1 MPRLPAPF
9 ARMIEVRGTPCTV
22 TGIEDLSPS
31 FRRVHFAGEGLQGRE
46 WAPCQVTTFLVSPT
60 EFRRYTPDGFDA
72 TAGAMSILF
81 HRHSVGAEGPPS
93 PGDAWLDGLAIG
105 DSVSAMGLEATRSF
119 RAREVPGP
127 VLVCG
132 DGTTVGLWNSL
143 IRWLGDRAR
152 VCGVVEVPAP
162 DVPLVRDLLPGVDVV
177 AQSEQPGAVVLSWLD
192 DAPRSGEVTHAYLSG
207 HGQTIQR
214 ARNVVRA
221 RYDLHR
227 SVIYTQPYWAT
238 GKVGL

>member
-1 MPRLPAPF
+1 MPRLPALF
-9 ARMIEVRGTPCTV
+9 ARMIEARGVTCTV
-22 TGIEDLSPS
+22 TGTEDLSPS
-31 FRRVHFAGEGLQGRE
+31 FRRVHFAGKGLQGHE

-60 EFRRYTPDGFDA
+60 EFRRYTPDAFDVA
-72 TAGAMSILF
+72 AGRMSILF
-81 HRHSVGAEGPPS
+81 YRHSANVEGPSS
-93 PGDAWLDGLAIG
+93 PGDAWLDGLAVG
-105 DSVSAMGLEATRSF
+105 DQVSAMGLETTRSF
-119 RAREVPGP
+119 RARAMPGP

-132 DGTTVGLWNSL
+132 DGTTVGLWNSM

-152 VCGVVEVPAP
+152 VCGVVEVPAQ
-162 DVPLVRDLLPGVDVV
+162 DVPLAQDLLPGVEVI
-177 AQSEQPGAVVLSWLD
+177 AQTEQPGQAVLSWLD
-192 DAPRSGEVTHAYLSG
+192 AAPLVEVTHAYLSG

-214 ARNVVRA
+214 ARNLVRT